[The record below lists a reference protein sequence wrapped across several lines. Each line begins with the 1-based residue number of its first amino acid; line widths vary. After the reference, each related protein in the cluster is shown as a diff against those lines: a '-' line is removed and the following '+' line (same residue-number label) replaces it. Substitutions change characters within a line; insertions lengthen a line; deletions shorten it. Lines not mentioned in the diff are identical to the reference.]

1 MPFHFERRERWGD
14 HCSESEALS
23 RSALSLLVESHT
35 LREHFTSDWEPL
47 EPMPR
52 QLDMGNKCCRCPDLL
67 APSPVQIYVIFM
79 VYSLYT
85 VAQDKTA
92 AEELAWPQHSRVGAS
107 WCLCD
112 DKTASTIWKMTSGG
126 LNQYICPAKLH
137 YLGGSIGIHGM
148 YYLIGFCWC

>member
-1 MPFHFERRERWGD
+1 
-14 HCSESEALS
+14 
-23 RSALSLLVESHT
+23 
-35 LREHFTSDWEPL
+35 
-47 EPMPR
+47 MPR

-107 WCLCD
+107 
-112 DKTASTIWKMTSGG
+112 
-126 LNQYICPAKLH
+126 
-137 YLGGSIGIHGM
+137 
-148 YYLIGFCWC
+148 